1 MMPWRYGLGGFGGF
15 GGFGMLFGGLMMLL
29 FWVGLIVLGY
39 FLVRALIRAG
49 RAGSVD
55 SHAQPAGNRAQEIVK
70 ERYARGEITKEQ
82 FDQMR
87 QALNE

>member
-1 MMPWRYGLGGFGGF
+1 
-15 GGFGMLFGGLMMLL
+15 MLFGGLLMLL

-49 RAGSVD
+49 RASNSV
-55 SHAQPAGNRAQEIVK
+55 SESNARPAGNRALDIVR

-87 QALNE
+87 QDLNE